1 MADFLISDFGYA
13 NEPGALARVTFGPGE
28 RRKIAAV
35 SALLAQFSAT
45 WAPLCRV
52 RALRN
57 ECRRGQLPLPGDRI
71 VCACPGLAR
80 DRVAVLSCRRERGRL
95 SYRLELLGRRSLER
109 LWEKEKDLAW
119 RFLARFTER

>member
-13 NEPGALARVTFGPGE
+13 NEPGALATVTFGAGE
-28 RRKIAAV
+28 RRRISAV

-45 WAPLCRV
+45 WVPLCRV
-52 RALRN
+52 HALRN
-57 ECRRGQLPLPGDRI
+57 EYRRGQLPLPGDRI
-71 VCACPGLAR
+71 VCDCPDLGQ

-95 SYRLELLGRRSLER
+95 RYRLELLGRRSFER